1 MLSGVRAKALLQSQ
15 IPDPTTDR
23 LKIAPKRWW
32 LVLLAIVL
40 FMVGSTVWS
49 VEARLVSTMDVDA
62 AYLTH
67 TPELY
72 DAWTPSAGSVDTL
85 VHSGQTVTATQPV
98 ATVRSGPGGITTTI
112 PAGVAG
118 TVEAVTVQPGGY
130 VSGGTT
136 VAAIRPQGPS
146 QLVAHAFVSVENAD
160 ELSVGLPAQI
170 VVAGYDPGLYGRIIG
185 RISAIG
191 SAPPS
196 VSQIADELG
205 SMRLAQQVASLGPLI
220 DIQVTLDQGAGSG
233 GLSWIG
239 GSGPDDLRVS
249 DGAAAAVKFILGSYR
264 PIDAFTGARQ

>member
-67 TPELY
+67 TPGLY
-72 DAWTPSAGSVDTL
+72 DAWTPAAGSVDVL
-85 VHSGQTVTATQPV
+85 VQPGQTVSATQPV
-98 ATVRSGPGGITTTI
+98 ATVRSGGSTTTVS
-112 PAGVAG
+112 AGVAG
-118 TVEAVTVQPGGY
+118 TVADVTVA
-130 VSGGTT
+130 SGGFVSDGTT
-136 VAAIRPQGPS
+136 IAAIRPQGFS
-146 QLVAHAFVSVENAD
+146 RLVVHAFVSVENAD
-160 ELSVGLPAQI
+160 QLSVGLPAQV
-170 VVAGYDPGLYGRIIG
+170 VVAGYDPGLYGRISG

-196 VSQIADELG
+196 VGQIAEELG
-205 SMRLAQQVASLGPLI
+205 SPGLAEQVASLGPLI
-220 DIQVTLDQGAGSG
+220 DIQVTLDQGTGAGA
-233 GLSWIG
+233 LHWIG
-239 GSGPDDLRVS
+239 GSGPGDLHVT